1 MKHLRGTKR
10 HDVSSENWWNQRL
23 DHNQKVDNCAF
34 WNAHAWVN
42 LQMCCGMHYRFVFLP
57 MRKLISAKESA
68 KEVIC
73 SLGPHVACR
82 WPRQRNWKV
91 LLISANRVRS
101 TSCKSMKVNFVTFGS
116 YAIFVTF
123 TFILR
128 RIAYLN
134 SFDANGEH
142 FLLILFDYEV

>member
-1 MKHLRGTKR
+1 
-10 HDVSSENWWNQRL
+10 
-23 DHNQKVDNCAF
+23 
-34 WNAHAWVN
+34 
-42 LQMCCGMHYRFVFLP
+42 
-57 MRKLISAKESA
+57 
-68 KEVIC
+68 
-73 SLGPHVACR
+73 
-82 WPRQRNWKV
+82 
-91 LLISANRVRS
+91 
-101 TSCKSMKVNFVTFGS
+101 MKVNFVTFRS